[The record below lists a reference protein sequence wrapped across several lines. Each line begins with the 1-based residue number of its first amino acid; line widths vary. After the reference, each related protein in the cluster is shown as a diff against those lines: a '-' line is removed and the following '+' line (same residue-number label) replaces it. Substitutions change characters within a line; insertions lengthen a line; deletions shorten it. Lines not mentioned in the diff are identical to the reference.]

1 MNTTNIDIKL
11 CYIVSNYL
19 VVKYFLYFIIGIMAV
34 YGSMHDLCMISL
46 NLQYI
51 MRKNMSIKT
60 ALYKYK

>member
-1 MNTTNIDIKL
+1 MCL
-11 CYIVSNYL
+11 IVSNYL